1 MHKTTTF
8 ELKGSLFTLTVLKLK
23 SVDLATIKQELA
35 ATLASA
41 PKFFDNAPVVIDLQ
55 MLAQIN
61 PDCNFEKL
69 AAILRENH
77 LIPIGVRNGSEQQHQ
92 AAVAAG
98 LALLP
103 NIKIQETTSFAE
115 QPAAETT
122 PVKTKRPTETPATTD
137 NFADT
142 QESLMTSPTKI
153 ITQPVR
159 SGKQIYVK
167 GGDLLVLS
175 SVSHGAEVL
184 ADGNIHVYG
193 ALRGRALAG
202 VRGDK
207 NARIFCQDLDAE
219 LVSIAGQYKISDEI
233 QKPHHSGNGLIHIY
247 LDNDELK
254 IETI

>member
-1 MHKTTTF
+1 MHKTNTF

-23 SVDLATIKQELA
+23 SVDLTTLKQELA
-35 ATLASA
+35 STLATA
-41 PKFFDNAPVVIDLQ
+41 PKFFENAPVVIDLQ
-55 MLAQIN
+55 LLAQIN
-61 PDCNFEKL
+61 PECNFTAL
-69 AAILRENH
+69 SAILRENH
-77 LIPIGVRNGSEQQHQ
+77 LIPIGVRNGSDQHHQ
-92 AAVAAG
+92 AAIAAG

-103 NIKIQETTSFAE
+103 NIKIQETTSFTE
-115 QPAAETT
+115 QAAEATSVTT
-122 PVKTKRPTETPATTD
+122 SKESKPVPTAAPVETL
-137 NFADT
+137 
-142 QESLMTSPTKI
+142 EIVSSSPTKI

-167 GGDLLVLS
+167 GGDLLILS

-207 NARIFCQDLDAE
+207 NARIFCQDLDPE
-219 LVSIAGQYKISDEI
+219 LISIAGHYKISDEI
-233 QKPHHSGNGLIHIY
+233 QNPHQGSKGLIHVY
-247 LDNDELK
+247 LEDDELK

>member
-1 MHKTTTF
+1 MHKTNTF

-23 SVDLATIKQELA
+23 SVDLSTIKEELA
-35 ATLASA
+35 ATLATA
-41 PKFFDNAPVVIDLQ
+41 PKFFENAPVVIDLQ
-55 MLAQIN
+55 LLAQIN
-61 PDCNFEKL
+61 PECNF
-69 AAILRENH
+69 AALSTILRENH
-77 LIPIGVRNGSEQQHQ
+77 LIPIGVRNGSEQHHQ
-92 AAVAAG
+92 AAIAAG

-115 QPAAETT
+115 QASETAPVNTRKGPESTAATQTSVE
-122 PVKTKRPTETPATTD
+122 
-137 NFADT
+137 T
-142 QESLMTSPTKI
+142 QEVLSGSPTKI

-167 GGDLLVLS
+167 GGDLLILS

-202 VRGDK
+202 VRGDT
-207 NARIFCQDLDAE
+207 NAKIFCQDLDPE
-219 LVSIAGQYKISDEI
+219 LISIAGHYKISDEI
-233 QKPHHSGNGLIHIY
+233 HNPHQGGKGLTHVY
-247 LDNDELK
+247 LEDDELK

>member
-1 MHKTTTF
+1 MHKTNTF

-23 SVDLATIKQELA
+23 SVDLSTIKQELA
-35 ATLASA
+35 STLATA
-41 PKFFDNAPVVIDLQ
+41 PKFFENAPVVIDLQ
-55 MLAQIN
+55 LLAQIN
-61 PDCNFEKL
+61 PECNFTAL
-69 AAILRENH
+69 ATILRENH
-77 LIPIGVRNGSEQQHQ
+77 LIPIGVRNGSEQHHQ
-92 AAVAAG
+92 SAIASG

-115 QPAAETT
+115 ESTEKTDIKAKKEVEQT
-122 PVKTKRPTETPATTD
+122 PVTTEI
-137 NFADT
+137 
-142 QESLMTSPTKI
+142 QEILTSSSPTKI

-167 GGDLLVLS
+167 GGDLLILS

-207 NARIFCQDLDAE
+207 NARIFCQDLDPE
-219 LVSIAGQYKISDEI
+219 LVSIAGHYKISDEI
-233 QKPHHSGNGLIHIY
+233 QNPSQGSKGLIHIY
-247 LDNDELK
+247 LEDDELK

>member
-1 MHKTTTF
+1 MHKTNTF

-23 SVDLATIKQELA
+23 SVDLVTIKQELA

-41 PKFFDNAPVVIDLQ
+41 PKFFENAPVVIDLQ
-55 MLAQIN
+55 LLAQIN
-61 PDCNFEKL
+61 PDCNFTAL
-69 AAILRENH
+69 SAILRENH
-77 LIPIGVRNGSEQQHQ
+77 LIPIGVRNGSEQHHQ
-92 AAVAAG
+92 AAIAAG

-103 NIKIQETTSFAE
+103 NIKIQETTSFQE
-115 QPAAETT
+115 QAAETAAAS
-122 PVKTKRPTETPATTD
+122 KAKAEPAVREEESND
-137 NFADT
+137 E
-142 QESLMTSPTKI
+142 QELISNTPTKI

-167 GGDLLVLS
+167 GGDLLILS

-219 LVSIAGQYKISDEI
+219 LISIAGHYKISDEI
-233 QKPHHSGNGLIHIY
+233 QNPLHGGAKGLIHIY
-247 LDNDELK
+247 LDEDELK